1 MMINPMGTNTMTK
14 FGVASTA

>member
-1 MMINPMGTNTMTK
+1 MGTNTMTK